1 MTKKIYLL
9 LAGPIIIILA
19 AFSIYFY
26 SNRNQEKIVVKS
38 NILRIGHTKASTD
51 LMLFVAQEQG
61 FFANENLNVEL
72 KALNSG
78 NEIVNGIIK
87 GDLDAGCCTG
97 ITQVFDANQI
107 TPNKIKLFSLNDDSK
122 MKPWNKLLVKK
133 DSDIKALTDL
143 SGKNIGVFPG
153 SNATAVLKA
162 YLLSKN
168 VDVSKIELI
177 QLAPPTQLQALEAGS
192 IQALWT
198 YEPTTTIALNQD
210 KYRSI
215 DESIYSKVN
224 SKANLGTG
232 YISVDL
238 IQKDPEQA
246 NKFVKA
252 MDKANIFIRQNPT
265 EAAKYL
271 PKYTNIS
278 QELATKVVLTDFYT
292 NAESDPESLQA
303 TADFLAQIGVI
314 KQKIE
319 VKDLIYK
326 I

>member
-9 LAGPIIIILA
+9 FAGLIIIILA

-26 SNRNQEKIVVKS
+26 LSRNQTVVSTKT
-38 NILRIGHTKASTD
+38 NILRIGHTKSSTD

-61 FFANENLNVEL
+61 YFTKENLNVEL
-72 KALNSG
+72 KAQNSG
-78 NEIVNGIIK
+78 NEIVNSIIK
-87 GDLDAGCCTG
+87 GDLEAGCCTG

-107 TPNKIKLFSLNDDSK
+107 SPNKIKLFSLNDDSE

-133 DSDIKALTDL
+133 DSDIKDLTDL
-143 SGKNIGVFPG
+143 SGKKIGVFPG
-153 SNATAVLKA
+153 SNATAIFKT
-162 YLLSKN
+162 YLSSKSIDPN
-168 VDVSKIELI
+168 EIELV
-177 QLAPPTQLQALEAGS
+177 QLAPSTQLQTLEVGS

-224 SKANLGTG
+224 SKANMGAG
-232 YISVDL
+232 YISADF
-238 IQKDPEQA
+238 IQKEPEQA
-246 NKFVKA
+246 KKFVKA
-252 MDKANIFIRQNPT
+252 MDQANIFVRENPAL
-265 EAAKYL
+265 AANYL
-271 PKYTNIS
+271 PKYTNINP
-278 QELATKVVLTDFYT
+278 ELVTKVVLTDFHT
-292 NAESDPESLQA
+292 NTESDPKSLQA

-319 VKDLIYK
+319 VENLVYK